1 MPTTRPNAALRAV
14 LASTATCAACTA
26 ANAQVVINEILH
38 NPPGAAPTEEHWEYI
53 ELYGRPGLA
62 LDGLALLVV
71 SGGEDRDRNGVPE
84 NEPRLDEAFDLSGHA
99 LDGRGCFTLYNADR
113 NGQTGIA
120 PALADAINTPHA
132 APFAALSLDEGLS
145 IDRLA
150 NDGSSTYLLARATPE
165 QLDAMTET
173 MRDRTT
179 IDADFDGAI
188 DDGPLAELH
197 LLDAVAW
204 SHRGGR
210 EYLPSTDD
218 ELSETVG
225 LNPDA
230 LTRIAYHPAAPKIGH
245 RTTDRLDS
253 AGRVVGYRVVHTSR
267 ADESF
272 IYGVLD
278 NALFPRTLT
287 YFDGFDFQGWPQ
299 LHAPTDPNADPYPL
313 SVEDPEPDA
322 NPFGAPI
329 RPSRA
334 GELMLRALEVS
345 GMALTPHAPNAHP
358 DGRLAQQPFLPGDAN
373 LDGRLTR
380 EDIALAQE
388 LLGSS
393 LDESPMLQLHDAQS
407 LLAIIAS
414 VPEDDPWTTPVS
426 ERHIQAI
433 TQAANPSP
441 R

>member
-1 MPTTRPNAALRAV
+1 MSTTRRHTALA
-14 LASTATCAACTA
+14 CAATLAACAA

-38 NPPGAAPTEEHWEYI
+38 NPPGAAPVEEHWEYI

-71 SGGEDRDRNGVPE
+71 NGGEDRDRNGVPE
-84 NEPRLDEAFDLSGHA
+84 TEPRLDEAFDLSGHA
-99 LDGRGCFTLYNADR
+99 LDDRGCFTLYNADR
-113 NGQTGIA
+113 HGQAGIA
-120 PALADAINTPHA
+120 AALDGAINTPHA

-150 NDGSSTYLLARATPE
+150 NDGSSTYLLVRATPE
-165 QLDAMTET
+165 QLDAMTKQMQGQT
-173 MRDRTT
+173 V

-188 DDGPLAELH
+188 DAGPLAELR

-230 LTRIAYHPAAPKIGH
+230 ITRVAYHALAPKIGH
-245 RTTDRLDS
+245 RTTDRLDN
-253 AGRVVGYRVVHTSR
+253 AGRVVGYRVVRTSR

-272 IYGVLD
+272 VYGVLD
-278 NALFPRTLT
+278 NALFPNTLA

-322 NPFGAPI
+322 TPFGAPI
-329 RPSRA
+329 RPARD
-334 GELMLRALEVS
+334 GELMLRDLEVS
-345 GMALTPHAPNAHP
+345 GMTLTPHAPNAHP

-373 LDGRLTR
+373 LDGRLTSG
-380 EDIALAQE
+380 DIVLAQA
-388 LLGSS
+388 LRGSS
-393 LDESPMLQLHDAQS
+393 IDESPAMQLHDAQS
-407 LLAIIAS
+407 LLAIIAA

-426 ERHIQAI
+426 ERHIRAI
-433 TQAANPSP
+433 TQAASPSP